1 MLQTSTLLRNIKV
14 SKSAGVCT
22 RVCHE
27 ATSVVI
33 TFIAGDSSHTC
44 TVQHTSGAPL
54 CTTGGLLCTGGA
66 PLCTGDAPL
75 CTTGAPLCTSGAP
88 MCTGGA
94 LGMHAVGPRAC
105 TRRMLCISLST
116 ECGEQCRQFTPR
128 RPHGNKTLGSHEIKR
143 LDG

>member
-1 MLQTSTLLRNIKV
+1 MLQTSTLLQNIKV

-22 RVCHE
+22 HVCHE

-33 TFIAGDSSHTC
+33 TFIAGDGSHTR

-66 PLCTGDAPL
+66 PLCTTDAPL
-75 CTTGAPLCTSGAP
+75 CTAVAP

-94 LGMHAVGPRAC
+94 LGMHVVGHRAC
-105 TRRMLCISLST
+105 SRRMLCVSLST

-128 RPHGNKTLGSHEIKR
+128 RQHSNKTLGSHEIKR
-143 LDG
+143 